1 LNELLP
7 AFAFAISQKPNQ
19 RGQLPAKVKAK
30 SSFCVD
36 YFEKQGGTAFIGFWI
51 TKLPTYHWSWKNG
64 SFFLSPLVNFAVRH
78 TSLLESAIATCDNPI
93 REILYYRLNHSIW
106 SSSDNKES
114 SR

>member
-36 YFEKQGGTAFIGFWI
+36 YFEKQGEELLSLAFGSQNYPPTIGHG
-51 TKLPTYHWSWKNG
+51 KMVR
-64 SFFLSPLVNFAVRH
+64 SFFPPWSVSPSAIHLFSSQLSPRVTTPSEKFC
-78 TSLLESAIATCDNPI
+78 TIA
-93 REILYYRLNHSIW
+93 
-106 SSSDNKES
+106 
-114 SR
+114 